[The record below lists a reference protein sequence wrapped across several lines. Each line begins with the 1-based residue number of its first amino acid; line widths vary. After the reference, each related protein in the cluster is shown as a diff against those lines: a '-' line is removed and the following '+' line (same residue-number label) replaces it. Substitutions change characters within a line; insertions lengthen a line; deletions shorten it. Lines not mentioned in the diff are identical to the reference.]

1 MSERVLSCID
11 TVSQPYPRVR
21 DALLANPGYV
31 FRHATAAATTQ
42 AATLHTRIAGL
53 DIGAEVAIAIENIEH
68 DDRPSTTLTLYWH
81 AVEHAVLFPT
91 MKAKLE
97 LSAASATETKLRL
110 DGEYYRPLGK
120 LGEAFDVA
128 IGHRIAVSSVTRFLH
143 EVVGWLQEELVI
155 PSASVTAPAGA
166 PASAPVDSEC

>member
-11 TVSQPYPRVR
+11 TVNQPYPRVR

-31 FRHATAAATTQ
+31 FRHATAAATTH

-53 DIGAEVAIAIENIEH
+53 DIGAEVAISIDGIAH

-81 AVEHAVLFPT
+81 AVEHSALFPA

-97 LSAASATETKLRL
+97 LSAASPTETKLRL

-128 IGHRIAVSSVTRFLH
+128 FGHRIAVTSVTRFLH
-143 EVVGWLQEELVI
+143 EVAGWLQEELVI
-155 PSASVTAPAGA
+155 PSVVAPAGA
-166 PASAPVDSEC
+166 PASAPADSEC